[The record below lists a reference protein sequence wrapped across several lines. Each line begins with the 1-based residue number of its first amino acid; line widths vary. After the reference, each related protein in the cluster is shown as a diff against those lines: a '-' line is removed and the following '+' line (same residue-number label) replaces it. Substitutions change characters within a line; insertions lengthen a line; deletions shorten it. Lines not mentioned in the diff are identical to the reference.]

1 MSEKSEDGGDQSERR
16 SKSAIEMA
24 GDAGRDLLSNGK
36 GKGKGMDPVSRVAV
50 FSLLVNLSL
59 VGIKLAL
66 SYISGSLALRAD
78 AVHSLVD
85 VFGST
90 ALILGIFISGRRS
103 KSFPYGLYKVENLV
117 AVVIS
122 LLLFLTAYEIAREAL
137 VGESSAVP
145 YSGWV
150 LVAVAGIVPVP
161 LLFGTYEMKVGER
174 YNSPSLMADGRQF
187 RADVLTELVVFAAVA
202 GQFFGLPLDR
212 VAAAIIAVLI
222 IRAGWEILVSGMK
235 VLLDASIDPATL
247 KKIEDAIEARPEVSA
262 VEELTGRNSGR
273 YLFVEAKVAFR
284 VTDLTRAHLASQ
296 RIERDI
302 RGAVPNVD
310 RVLIHYEPRPKTH
323 LRYVVALAD
332 LDGKVSS
339 HFGESPYFALVDFNL
354 EEGRVEGQT
363 ILANP
368 YKDMEKGKGLK
379 VSGFLL
385 SKKPDVVIAGE
396 SLEGKGPGYALAEA
410 GVETVKTEAKTLRE
424 VVEGMGGDR
433 RTENN
438 FNGSA

>member
-1 MSEKSEDGGDQSERR
+1 MSKGGTDQ
-16 SKSAIEMA
+16 
-24 GDAGRDLLSNGK
+24 GGRGANASMDESRDSGS
-36 GKGKGMDPVSRVAV
+36 GGTGMDPVSRLALL
-50 FSLLVNLSL
+50 SLLVNLSL
-59 VGIKLAL
+59 VGIKLSL

-78 AVHSLVD
+78 AVHSVVD

-90 ALILGIFISGRRS
+90 ALILGIFISGRKS

-117 AVVIS
+117 AVIIS
-122 LLLFLTAYEIAREAL
+122 LLLFLTAYEIAREAA
-137 VGESSAVP
+137 VGATATVP

-150 LVAVAGIVPVP
+150 LVAVAAIVPVP
-161 LLFGTYEMKVGER
+161 LLFGTYEMRVGER
-174 YNSPSLMADGRQF
+174 FSSPSLAADGRQF
-187 RADVLTELVVFAAVA
+187 RADVLTEMVVFAAVA

-212 VAAAIIAVLI
+212 LAATVISLFIVK
-222 IRAGWEILVSGMK
+222 AGWEILVSGMR

-247 KKIEDAIEARPEVSA
+247 RKIEAAIEARPEVSA

-273 YLFVEAKVAFR
+273 YLFIEAKVAFR
-284 VTDLTRAHLASQ
+284 VTDLARAHLASQ

-302 RGAVPNVD
+302 REAVPNVD
-310 RVLIHYEPRPKTH
+310 RVLIHYEPRPWTH
-323 LRYVVALAD
+323 LRYAIALAN
-332 LDGKVSS
+332 LEGKVSS

-354 EEGRVEGQT
+354 KEERVEGEK

-385 SKKPDVVIAGE
+385 SHKPDIVVAGE

-410 GVETVKTEAKTLRE
+410 GVETVRTEAGSLRE
-424 VVEGMGGDR
+424 VVEGMRARSRGP
-433 RTENN
+433 
-438 FNGSA
+438 

>member
-1 MSEKSEDGGDQSERR
+1 MSEKSEDDTDQSETR
-16 SKSAIEMA
+16 SKAAIVA
-24 GDAGRDLLSNGK
+24 PSDAGRDAVPG
-36 GKGKGMDPVSRVAV
+36 GKGMDPVSRVAV
-50 FSLLVNLSL
+50 LSLLVNLSL
-59 VGIKLAL
+59 VGIKLTL

-90 ALILGIFISGRRS
+90 ALILGIFISGRKS

-117 AVVIS
+117 AVIIS
-122 LLLFLTAYEIAREAL
+122 LLLFLTAYEIAVEAA
-137 VGESSAVP
+137 VGASSHVP
-145 YSGWV
+145 YGGWV
-150 LVAVAGIVPVP
+150 LVAVAAIVPVP
-161 LLFGTYEMKVGER
+161 LLFGTYEMRIGKKF
-174 YNSPSLMADGRQF
+174 NSPSLVADGRQF
-187 RADVLTELVVFAAVA
+187 RADVLTELVVFAALA

-222 IRAGWEILVSGMK
+222 VKAGWEILVSGMR

-247 KKIEDAIEARPEVSA
+247 KKIEAAIEANPEVSA

-284 VTDLTRAHLASQ
+284 ITDLARAHQASQ

-302 RGAVPNVD
+302 REAVPNVD
-310 RVLIHYEPRPKTH
+310 RVLIHYEPRPRTH
-323 LRYVVALAD
+323 LRYAVALAD
-332 LDGKVSS
+332 LEGNVSS

-354 EEGRVEGQT
+354 KEKRVEGQK

-379 VSGFLL
+379 VAGFLH
-385 SKKPDVVIAGE
+385 SHKPDVVVAGE

-410 GVETVKTEAKTLRE
+410 GVETVKTEAGSLRE
-424 VVEGMGGDR
+424 VVGEL
-433 RTENN
+433 NK
-438 FNGSA
+438 